1 VARVGE
7 GEAVPVAVGAAVGGT
22 VGVADGGGVGIVT
35 GVAGA
40 SPLSGMGVAVGGG
53 AAGAG
58 VGVELGA
65 PTAWRMI
72 VTVLGRTDSSVN
84 PAGSW
89 TSTGNTCMPGPRPLA
104 SLCARTSVGDVVE
117 ALLHVR

>member
-1 VARVGE
+1 MALLLSYRGGADGDGVVVARVGE

-53 AAGAG
+53 AARGG
-58 VGVELGA
+58 VGGCGV
-65 PTAWRMI
+65 
-72 VTVLGRTDSSVN
+72 
-84 PAGSW
+84 
-89 TSTGNTCMPGPRPLA
+89 
-104 SLCARTSVGDVVE
+104 
-117 ALLHVR
+117 